1 MSKTSCLCPA
11 SAAALPCV
19 FLRLRKRRQ
28 SEDRAKTLCENETES
43 GNFPS
48 VFKCKDSAD
57 LRHGK
62 LFQAENVT
70 FPTFKKKRLSLV
82 AKEALFGHKGIVWT
96 GNIKPF

>member
-82 AKEALFGHKGIVWT
+82 TRG
-96 GNIKPF
+96 